1 MIMKT
6 FGTETERGGT
16 MSNKHFEVEG
26 YTLPSENIMYTK
38 MYHQMMESELFD
50 GEEKITFLA
59 LKKFTNFTHDKGG
72 IKEEV
77 WPSLDT
83 LVKYLGWSRQ
93 KISRII
99 KRLEA
104 KGVIKVIR
112 QGLNKPNKYIVVDFP
127 RIWDCKTPEEL
138 AEVVKTPMET
148 TYTEELNKKGYEVMS
163 KEEAA
168 RLRELEQRVKELEQA
183 ATEATEEPQTKEKP
197 ATGANPETSNTAQP
211 TNISFSNNDYKRNYT
226 PSQDEI
232 YSMDM
237 IKSKYEYE
245 YMLMDRPYE
254 KGIID
259 SVFDYIYDTLNE
271 PSEFVRVQRTRKP
284 KKVVISRFMKLNRES
299 ILFVIDRYQA
309 QINRIQYPKQYIITQ
324 LYEAPAQFEMDI
336 TNRVNHDLYGA

>member
-1 MIMKT
+1 MSDRLEKKQT
-6 FGTETERGGT
+6 KERFFVKYYIDFHKCKLFT
-16 MSNKHFEVEG
+16 SNEKQLFMALKAYIDFTNDVEG
-26 YTLPSENIMYTK
+26 VTSTVFPSQDTLSECTGMSVSTIKRAMK
-38 MYHQMMESELFD
+38 GLQ
-50 GEEKITFLA
+50 
-59 LKKFTNFTHDKGG
+59 DKG
-72 IKEEV
+72 V
-77 WPSLDT
+77 
-83 LVKYLGWSRQ
+83 VKV
-93 KISRII
+93 K
-99 KRLEA
+99 
-104 KGVIKVIR
+104 R
-112 QGLNKPNKYIVVDFP
+112 QGLNKPNLYTIYDYAC
-127 RIWDCKTPEEL
+127 IWESETLDEL
-138 AEVVKTPMET
+138 AEVMKDPDRLDKVEAKKVLDITDHI
-148 TYTEELNKKGYEVMS
+148 EEIEENGYKVMS
-163 KEEAA
+163 KEDAA

-183 ATEATEEPQTKEKP
+183 ATEEPQAKEKP
-197 ATGANPETSNTAQP
+197 ATGAKPETSNTAQP

-271 PSEFVRVQRTRKP
+271 PGEYVRVQRTRKP
-284 KKVVISRFMKLNRES
+284 KKVVISRFMKLTRES

>member
-1 MIMKT
+1 MIMRT
-6 FGTETERGGT
+6 FGTETEGGGT
-16 MSNKHFEVEG
+16 MSNNHFEVEG

-59 LKKFTNFTHDKGG
+59 LKKFTNFLHDKGG

-99 KRLEA
+99 KRLEG

-112 QGLNKPNKYIVVDFP
+112 QGLNRPNKYVVIDFP
-127 RIWDCKTPEEL
+127 RIWECKTPEEL

-183 ATEATEEPQTKEKP
+183 ATEEPQAKEKP
-197 ATGANPETSNTAQP
+197 VTGAQPETSNTAQP
-211 TNISFSNNDYKRNYT
+211 TDISFSNNDYKKNYV

-232 YSMDM
+232 YSMDL
-237 IKSKYEYE
+237 IKHKFEYN
-245 YMLMDRPYE
+245 YMLMDRPHDQ
-254 KGIID
+254 GIID

-271 PSEFVRVQRTRKP
+271 PGEFIRVQRSRKP
-284 KKVVISRFMKLNRES
+284 KRVVISRFMKLTRES

-309 QINRIQYPKQYIITQ
+309 QIKRIQYPKQYIVTQ

-336 TNRVNHDLYGA
+336 TNRVMSDLYGA